1 MNQSLNTTPTPTW
14 KRLIIYSVSFLFIF
28 FTWIAIDLACGAE
41 EDPYD
46 YYVSF
51 FHNNIQGE
59 RNYGA
64 FYLSNNLVFSENEPV
79 SEADINA
86 KEWASYL
93 GSPVTAADVKKA
105 MYGLSA
111 HDDSVINEKKLIAGN
126 KLPDSLNTNTFLK
139 ALQLPAESSALQY
152 YQFVKN
158 IEKAANPTHDSWD
171 PRPVD
176 SVKVSDAGA
185 AALVQ
190 ALAEEDTFLKLR
202 YFYQAQRLL
211 HFSGDIKGAM
221 AVYDGHINH
230 IKSDSHIK
238 GWALS
243 LKAGEERRMHD
254 TVRAA
259 YLFSKVFAQY
269 PERRVQAYR
278 NYNFC
283 RVSADQVVSKASG
296 SNEKAFIYAIE
307 GFGRPG
313 MDLTDLQKVYDLA
326 PRSEAVGVLLT
337 REINKLEQAYLT
349 SQLNAHVTGSN
360 NFYRQQNADSIHN
373 LMVEHIKPLQDFCD
387 KVAADNKFPEQVII
401 AITSAYL
408 DWLEGGHADEGLALL
423 NKYEGQLLSDKVTGQ
438 KALVMLLLTEQK
450 NELPN
455 AAAEMQLLPS
465 LKWLDTKV
473 AQQLKGVKPG
483 KNGYYEDSPYDKSKF
498 AMSSR
503 DFYKLIMAEAYFKQ
517 KDTIKA
523 ALCILKS
530 EKTLAMA
537 MPPVKPASTDAT
549 GFVPNALPDFW
560 LNYLHS
566 NQVTKI
572 IALKRQGTASLYL
585 KFLSG
590 ALSKVTDQDLYDL
603 LGTTLLRE
611 HDYVKAVNVF
621 RHVSSLNTAKTKE
634 VYVSPGEAADPFI
647 NQLLDYPK
655 TFVNGKGKT
664 YDKAMFAQEMES
676 LQNKIKTDPKN
687 AANYYFRMATGFY
700 NASHYGN
707 AYYLISY
714 NWSSYDYGRAKRYSY
729 DDDYI
734 NTVTAGQYY
743 LRARELSAIPEFE
756 AKCTFMAAK
765 CKQKQIPAP
774 EYIGFGN
781 PDTAYS
787 KAERN
792 NPYFAELEKNYSKTA
807 FYKQAVNEC
816 SFLKDFLKG
825 EDKK

>member
-1 MNQSLNTTPTPTW
+1 MTPLLNRTLTPTW
-14 KRLIIYSVSFLFIF
+14 KRLIIYSISFFLIF
-28 FTWIAIDLACGAE
+28 FAWIAIDLACGAE

-51 FHNNIQGE
+51 FHNNILGE
-59 RNYGA
+59 RNYNA
-64 FYLSNNLVFSENEPV
+64 FYLSNNFVFNENEPV

-86 KEWASYL
+86 KEWANYL
-93 GSPVTAADVKKA
+93 GNGVTAMDVKKA

-111 HDDSVINEKKLIAGN
+111 HDDSVINKDKLIADN
-126 KLPDSLNTNTFLK
+126 KLPDSLKTNTFLK
-139 ALQLPAESSALQY
+139 TLQSPTQNSALQY

-221 AVYDGHINH
+221 AVYDGHISH
-230 IKSDSHIK
+230 VKSDSHLK

-254 TVRAA
+254 TVKAA

-278 NYNFC
+278 NYNYC
-283 RVSADQVVSKASG
+283 RVSADQVVGKASG
-296 SNEKAFIYAIE
+296 SNEKAFIYAID
-307 GFGRPG
+307 GFGNPG
-313 MDLTDLQKVYDLA
+313 MNLTNLQKVYDLA
-326 PRSEAVGVLLT
+326 PKSEAVGVLLT
-337 REINKLEQAYLT
+337 REINKLEENYLT
-349 SQLNAHVTGSN
+349 QRLNAHVTGRN
-360 NFYRQQNADSIHN
+360 NFYREQNADSINN
-373 LMVEHIKPLQDFCD
+373 LMVERIKPLQDFCD
-387 KVAADNKFPEQVII
+387 KVTIDNKFPDQVV
-401 AITSAYL
+401 ITVASAYL
-408 DWLEGGHADEGLALL
+408 YWLEGGHAAEGLALL
-423 NKYEGQLLSDKVTGQ
+423 NKLDGQLFSDKVIGQ

-473 AQQLKGVKPG
+473 AQQLRHVKPV
-483 KNGYYEDSPYDKSKF
+483 KNDYYESSPYDQSKF

-503 DFYKLIMAEAYFKQ
+503 DFYKLILAEAYFKQ

-530 EKTLAMA
+530 EETLALA
-537 MPPVKPASTDAT
+537 MPPVKSTNATT
-549 GFVPNALPDFW
+549 GFIANTLPDFW

-566 NQVTKI
+566 NQVTQL
-572 IALKRQGTASLYL
+572 IALKRQGTTSPYL

-590 ALSKVTDQDLYDL
+590 AMAKTTDQDLYDL

-634 VYVSPGEAADPFI
+634 VYVSPEEAADPFI
-647 NQLLDYPK
+647 SQLPDYPK
-655 TFVNGKGKT
+655 IFTKPKGKT
-664 YDKAMFAQEMES
+664 YDKAMFAQEMAS
-676 LQNKIKTDPKN
+676 LENKIKTDPKN
-687 AANYYFRMATGFY
+687 AANYYFKMATGFY

-714 NWSSYDYGRAKRYSY
+714 NWASDDYARAKRFSY
-729 DDDYI
+729 DDDYVRTI
-734 NTVTAGQYY
+734 TAGQYY
-743 LRARELSAIPEFE
+743 LKARELSANPEFE

-774 EYIGFGN
+774 EFIGFGN
-781 PDTAYS
+781 PDAAYS

-792 NPYFAELEKNYSKTA
+792 NPYFTELETNYSKTA

-816 SFLKDFLKG
+816 SYLKDFLKEHG
-825 EDKK
+825 NR